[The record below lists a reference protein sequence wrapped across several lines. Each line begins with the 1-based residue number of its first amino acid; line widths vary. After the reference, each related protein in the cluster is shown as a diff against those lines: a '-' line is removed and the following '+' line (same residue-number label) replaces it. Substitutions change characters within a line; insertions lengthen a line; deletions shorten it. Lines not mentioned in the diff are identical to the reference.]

1 MDNILVFII
10 LLMATWRISSLL
22 TDPNNEE
29 GPFGILARFRDAARR
44 FTNAVECPWCM
55 SIWVGLGFTFLY
67 WYLPG
72 VIFWVAL
79 PFALSAGA
87 IAWDKY
93 NG

>member
-1 MDNILVFII
+1 MDNVLVFLI
-10 LLMATWRISSLL
+10 LIMATWRISSLL
-22 TDPNNEE
+22 VNEE
-29 GPFGILARFRDAARR
+29 GPAGGFSRLRSFTGR
-44 FTNAVECPWCM
+44 FTELLTCIWCC
-55 SIWVGLGFTFLY
+55 SVWVGLGFTFLY